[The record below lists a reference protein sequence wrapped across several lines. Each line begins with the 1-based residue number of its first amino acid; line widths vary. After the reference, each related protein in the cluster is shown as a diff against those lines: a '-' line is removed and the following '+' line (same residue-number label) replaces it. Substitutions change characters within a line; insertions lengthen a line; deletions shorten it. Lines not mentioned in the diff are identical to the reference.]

1 MFHPTI
7 FENLKVAFENRIY
20 DLDSLDGK
28 IDILNRVDRMDFA
41 IMKRDFAIRF
51 ALLGEPDVTVE
62 VVLEASL
69 QELADEILENE
80 RAHPGCALRLRFR
93 KKVEDTEKA
102 CKEIA
107 KSLEE
112 IWEDDVEIKQTLS
125 YELKDKSEGELDT
138 ILVKFKPKLDEEHI
152 PEIPEFLDHVL
163 ESLEALNKL

>member
-28 IDILNRVDRMDFA
+28 IDILNRIDRMDFA
-41 IMKRDFAIRF
+41 IMKRDFALRF

-80 RAHPGCALRLRFR
+80 RAHPGSALRLRFR
-93 KKVEDTEKA
+93 KRVEDSEKTCKKITEA
-102 CKEIA
+102 LA
-107 KSLEE
+107 A

-125 YELKDKSEGELDT
+125 RELDDKKVGELDT

-152 PEIPEFLDHVL
+152 EEIPEFLEHVL
-163 ESLEALNKL
+163 ESLAALNKL

>member
-7 FENLKVAFENRIY
+7 FENLKIAFENRIY

-28 IDILNRVDRMDFA
+28 IDILNRLDRMDFA

-69 QELADEILENE
+69 KELADEILENE

-93 KKVEDTEKA
+93 KRIEETEKT
-102 CKEIA
+102 CKEIT
-107 KSLEE
+107 KELEK

-125 YELKDKSEGELDT
+125 HELNDKTGELDT